1 MFSSILFSQT
11 LKSFFFLLNIL
22 LSLCSQQRNKL
33 IKNDIKMQAVAR
45 QRQKLQGIVKPPR
58 LEKLEAEEANVAR
71 EDNETGGV
79 PR

>member
-1 MFSSILFSQT
+1 
-11 LKSFFFLLNIL
+11 
-22 LSLCSQQRNKL
+22 
-33 IKNDIKMQAVAR
+33 MQAVAR

-58 LEKLEAEEANVAR
+58 LEELEAEEANVAR